1 MNIHNRLAAITA
13 VCVLFCGTAGG
24 YLNAQDNQKQGAK
37 AGSGDAV
44 GSDVP
49 PPPPFMGK
57 GDKKGE
63 PRKDLPPFLAK
74 LPKEEQETLKKM
86 AIENPSAFRNEIHKR
101 FKQMRAEEEKKMHAL
116 RGKYLD
122 SKTELE
128 KKLALKNIEDVVKTQ
143 YQERLEFTKK
153 FIEEAEKN
161 LKEASTRLETFKK
174 DYEKRRDNSAEL
186 ISTRVKEILD
196 GQISR
201 KQEKRDSKDDMPPP
215 PPED

>member
-13 VCVLFCGTAGG
+13 VCILFCGTAGA
-24 YLNAQDNQKQGAK
+24 YLNAQDNQKHGAK
-37 AGSGDAV
+37 VGSGDAV
-44 GSDVP
+44 NDDAP

-63 PRKDLPPFLAK
+63 SRKDLPPFLAK
-74 LPKEEQETLKKM
+74 LPKEEQEALKKM
-86 AIENPSAFRNEIHKR
+86 AVENPSAFRNEIHKR
-101 FKQMRAEEEKKMHAL
+101 FKQMRAEAEKNMHAL

-128 KKLALKNIEDVVKTQ
+128 KKVALKNIEDVVKTQ

-186 ISTRVKEILD
+186 INARVKEILD
-196 GQISR
+196 GQISK
-201 KQEKRDSKDDMPPP
+201 KQEKRESKGDMPPP